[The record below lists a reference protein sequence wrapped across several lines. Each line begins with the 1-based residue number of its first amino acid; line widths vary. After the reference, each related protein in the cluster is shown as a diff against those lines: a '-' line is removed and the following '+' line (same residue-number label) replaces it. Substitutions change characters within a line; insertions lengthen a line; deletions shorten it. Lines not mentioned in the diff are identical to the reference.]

1 MDKMERKNRVLFYDN
16 ISALLSS
23 AGLHLSVFSSLHK
36 IESQEILQK
45 SHS

>member
-1 MDKMERKNRVLFYDN
+1 MDKKWSVKKNRVFLHDN

-36 IESQEILQK
+36 
-45 SHS
+45 